1 MRYYGNIAFR
11 FTEETVPGIYEE
23 KFVIRPYYGEVLRN
37 YRTLHTESKEINDD
51 ISLRNQISIVADQ
64 FAYNHFQSMIY
75 VEFMGTKWKA
85 QDVEVV
91 MPRLQITLGGEY
103 NGDTGSQA

>member
-1 MRYYGNIAFR
+1 MRYYGKIAFR
-11 FTEETVPGIYEE
+11 STVETVPGIWEE
-23 KFVIRPYYGEVLRN
+23 EIIERPYYGEVLRN
-37 YRTLHTESKEINDD
+37 YRALHTESKEVNDD
-51 ISLRNQISIVADQ
+51 ISLRNHISIVADQ
-64 FAYNHFQSMIY
+64 FAYNHFQDMIY

>member
-1 MRYYGNIAFR
+1 MRYYGKIAFR
-11 FTEETVPGIYEE
+11 STAETVPGIWKEE
-23 KFVIRPYYGEVLRN
+23 IIERPYYGEVLRN
-37 YRTLHTESKEINDD
+37 YLALHTESKEVNDD

-64 FAYNHFQSMIY
+64 FAYNHFQDMIY

>member
-1 MRYYGNIAFR
+1 MKYYGNIAFR
-11 FTEETVPGIYEE
+11 ETEETAPGLWEE
-23 KFVIRPYYGEVLRN
+23 NIIERPYYGEVLRQF
-37 YRTLHTESKEINDD
+37 RSLRTESKEINDD
-51 ISLRNQISIVADQ
+51 ISIRNQISIVADQ

-85 QDVEVV
+85 LDVEVV
-91 MPRLQITLGGEY
+91 MPRLNITLGGEY

>member
-11 FTEETVPGIYEE
+11 STEETVPGLWEE
-23 KFVIRPYYGEVLRN
+23 VITERPYYGEVLRQF
-37 YRTLHTESKEINDD
+37 RSLKVESKDINDD
-51 ISLRNQISIVADQ
+51 ISPRNQISIVADQ
-64 FAYNHFQSMIY
+64 FAYNHFQDMIY

-85 QDVEVV
+85 VDIEVV
-91 MPRLQITLGGEY
+91 MPRLNITLGGEY

>member
-1 MRYYGNIAFR
+1 MRFAGKIGFR
-11 FTEETVPGIYEE
+11 STTETIPGIWEE
-23 KFVIRPYYGEVLRN
+23 VITERMYSGAILQN
-37 YRTLHTESKEINDD
+37 YRRLQSESKEIVDD
-51 ISLRNQISIVADQ
+51 VRVSNRISIVADQ
-64 FAYNHFQSMIY
+64 FAYNNFHTMIW
-75 VEFMGTKWKA
+75 VEWMGTKWKA

>member
-1 MRYYGNIAFR
+1 MRYFGKIAFR
-11 FTEETVPGIYEE
+11 STEETIPGIWEE
-23 KFVIRPYYGEVLRN
+23 VITDREYYGEVLRN
-37 YRTLHTESKEINDD
+37 YRTLHTESKDINDD

-64 FAYNHFQSMIY
+64 FAYNHFQDMIW

-85 QDVEVV
+85 QDVEV
-91 MPRLQITLGGEY
+91 MPPRLQITLGGVY